1 MLRKVGAA
9 GLARA
14 FFIRFTAFLVVMLRI
29 SQSDSEYIN
38 VTLSED
44 NKELAYEIK
53 LNLTEQDKLFALTS
67 SDLLNYVTE
76 NWANDATPRRELAEM
91 DGLIITYHFTTASKT
106 DFRTIKV
113 GPEIDRN
120 P

>member
-14 FFIRFTAFLVVMLRI
+14 FFIRFTAFWVVMLRI

-53 LNLTEQDKLFALTS
+53 LNLTEQD
-67 SDLLNYVTE
+67 
-76 NWANDATPRRELAEM
+76 
-91 DGLIITYHFTTASKT
+91 
-106 DFRTIKV
+106 
-113 GPEIDRN
+113 
-120 P
+120 